1 MSITS
6 GITGGGAYSGSR
18 TLRWNR
24 GLLGIPVHYR
34 GRNWNLTGFATNE
47 QLIMA
52 LALLPLAG
60 PIGSAARGL
69 ALRGLNLATKP
80 LFWAAVNVY
89 QEAQDI
95 ADWIRGEDMS
105 WQFGIEVRPIRHPV
119 FGYWGPLI
127 PALPVPFPYLDFT
140 KSPSS
145 GVGGPGEIPN
155 LHRPPPSI
163 EETGKLISNPP
174 MVGDVSSSSKNGAL
188 SSRVRCPYH
197 WRYRGRTDSR
207 GWDRGYWTLHYPRGP
222 QCRLR
227 KGHSGPHRK

>member
-6 GITGGGAYSGSR
+6 GITGGGPYSGSR

-34 GRNWNLTGFATNE
+34 GRNWNLTGFASNE
-47 QLIMA
+47 QLVMA

-60 PIGSAARGL
+60 PIGAAARGL
-69 ALRGLNLATKP
+69 ALRGLNLVTKP
-80 LFWAAVNVY
+80 LFWVAVNVY
-89 QEAQDI
+89 QEAEDM

-105 WQFGIEVRPIRHPV
+105 WQFGLEVRPMRHPA
-119 FGYWGPLI
+119 FGMWGPGI
-127 PALPVPFPYLDFT
+127 PALPVLFPYLDFT

-174 MVGDVSSSSKNGAL
+174 MVGDVPSSPSSSSSRKSGKRRKSCPPGYRWNG
-188 SSRVRCPYH
+188 RRCV
-197 WRYRGRTDSR
+197 
-207 GWDRGYWTLHYPRGP
+207 
-222 QCRLR
+222 R
-227 KGHSGPHRK
+227 KG